1 VSLCDFENASDTVTI
16 RAAKPEVLAFARSA
30 EVEISRNLT
39 DYYSDPAIKS
49 CKIKDTGTLCSDK
62 LTNTVPQPVAGSAV
76 PPLHRPLLS
85 LLSVQPQDRANGS
98 LPMHTVAIAIGTNLG
113 DRFANIERALRF
125 LEDPYRLFPLHK
137 DAVVSI
143 IDTSFMYET
152 APMYVTDQ
160 PMFINCTCLVRH
172 TKCM

>member
-1 VSLCDFENASDTVTI
+1 VCLCYSENASDTVTI
-16 RAAKPEVLAFARSA
+16 RAAKPEVLAFAQSA
-30 EVEISRNLT
+30 EVEISRSRT
-39 DYYSDPAIKS
+39 DYPSDPAIKS
-49 CKIKDTGTLCSDK
+49 GPVKGMGSMFSENGTFPQLVSGSD
-62 LTNTVPQPVAGSAV
+62 VS
-76 PPLHRPLLS
+76 PLHRPLSS
-85 LLSVQPQDRANGS
+85 LLSVTHQDRHNGS

-125 LEDPYRLFPLHK
+125 LEDPHRLFPLHK

-160 PMFINCTCLVRH
+160 PMFINCACLVRH
-172 TKCM
+172 TYYI